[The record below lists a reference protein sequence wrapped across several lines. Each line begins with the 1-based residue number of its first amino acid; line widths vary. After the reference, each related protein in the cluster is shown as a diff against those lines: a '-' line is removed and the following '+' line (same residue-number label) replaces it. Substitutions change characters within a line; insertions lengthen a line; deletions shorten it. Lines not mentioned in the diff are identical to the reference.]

1 MKIFLDADACPKVI
15 KEALFK
21 VAIKRKIPLTLVAD
35 KFIQV
40 PNSEFITFIKVSTGM
55 DAADDKIVELI
66 NDGDLLISEDIPLAD
81 RAVSKGALVV
91 SMHGNLLDERNIKE
105 RLSIRDM
112 MAEMRDAGMETSG
125 QRPFSDK
132 DRQNFINQLD
142 KVLTKLLK
150 K

>member
-15 KEALFK
+15 KDALFK
-21 VAIKRKIPLTLVAD
+21 VATKRKIPLTLVAD